1 MALNYLG
8 SNLLASRK
16 FIMDPDL
23 KAQQLVTST
32 RELDITFCKAFWSVS
47 ESRFFEPVHWW
58 MLPKIDLNR
67 EILIEPESFTLPK
80 VKPVPFFS

>member
-1 MALNYLG
+1 
-8 SNLLASRK
+8 
-16 FIMDPDL
+16 MDPDL